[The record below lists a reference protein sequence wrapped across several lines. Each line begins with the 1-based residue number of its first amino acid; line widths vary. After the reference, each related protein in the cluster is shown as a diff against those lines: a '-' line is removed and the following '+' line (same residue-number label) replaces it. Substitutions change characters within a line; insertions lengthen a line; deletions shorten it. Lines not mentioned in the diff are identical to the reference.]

1 MQIFKASEITDYL
14 KLCLPLMAA
23 FLAQKGMQFI
33 DTLMMGWLGPE
44 ALAAGALA
52 AGIYFIILV
61 FCRGIISALGVA
73 IAHARGS
80 AQVGQINI
88 VLQQGYYFAL
98 LLSLPSMSLAWFA
111 PYGLAYAGQ
120 NPIVVADTV
129 LLLHGLVWGIP
140 GFLLF
145 FMLREYI
152 SVFALAKAVMIVSL
166 ISIPITFAG
175 NYILIYGKYG
185 FPVLGI
191 EGIGYTG
198 SIVGWFMFGCL
209 LWYCQSTAVLKQNF
223 STWTLKV
230 NLTEMKNLLFTGS
243 FSGITT
249 VLDPITF
256 FIASIMFGYFGVIS
270 LASYQI
276 VMQCLSI
283 AYNLPLAVS
292 IITGLKVSHSLGAN
306 HWAQLKR
313 DIHVALFIG
322 VVISLGFT
330 SLFLLKPKMIIELF
344 LPDNIHAISL
354 YQATSLSLLAGSVIL
369 FFDAAQ
375 VILIGALRGV
385 KDTFMPMIG
394 SFCCYLLIGL
404 GCSYLLAFHTY
415 LSSLGI
421 WIGLT
426 LAMISLSLFLALR
439 LANIFSYQKKT
450 ECLVQIDASENYGNI
465 ICPKVDDRF

>member
-1 MQIFKASEITDYL
+1 M
-14 KLCLPLMAA
+14 
-23 FLAQKGMQFI
+23 
-33 DTLMMGWLGPE
+33 
-44 ALAAGALA
+44 
-52 AGIYFIILV
+52 
-61 FCRGIISALGVA
+61 
-73 IAHARGS
+73 
-80 AQVGQINI
+80 
-88 VLQQGYYFAL
+88 
-98 LLSLPSMSLAWFA
+98 
-111 PYGLAYAGQ
+111 
-120 NPIVVADTV
+120 
-129 LLLHGLVWGIP
+129 
-140 GFLLF
+140 
-145 FMLREYI
+145 
-152 SVFALAKAVMIVSL
+152 
-166 ISIPITFAG
+166 
-175 NYILIYGKYG
+175 IYGKYG

-306 HWAQLKR
+306 YWVQLKR
-313 DIHVALFIG
+313 DIHVAFYIG

-375 VILIGALRGV
+375 SYFSWRFARSERHFYAHDRKFLLLFIDWSRLFLSI
-385 KDTFMPMIG
+385 
-394 SFCCYLLIGL
+394 SFSHLFEFFRNLDR
-404 GCSYLLAFHTY
+404 TY
-415 LSSLGI
+415 LSHDKFI
-421 WIGLT
+421 T
-426 LAMISLSLFLALR
+426 
-439 LANIFSYQKKT
+439 IFSAA
-450 ECLVQIDASENYGNI
+450 LS
-465 ICPKVDDRF
+465 